1 MGLSTNIIAKITASQ
16 TSTLDA
22 AVYSLALA
30 DLDPINLSDGVGN
43 NQADLIWSDTR
54 TLAAS
59 TSEELD
65 LNALPQSAPLA
76 NVNMVKVKAI
86 LVLAAAGN
94 TNNVEVGNAA
104 ATQFQ
109 AGFGVATGRWIIP
122 PGDRFLATAQKAG
135 WSSANGVS
143 DKLKIANGGA
153 GTSVDYT
160 LILIG
165 TSA

>member
-1 MGLSTNIIAKITASQ
+1 MALSTNIIAKIIASQ
-16 TSTLDA
+16 TSALDA
-22 AVYSLALA
+22 AIGSLALA
-30 DLDPINLSDGVGN
+30 DRDPINLADGVGN
-43 NQADLIWSDTR
+43 NQANLVWSDTR

-65 LNALPQSAPLA
+65 LNALPNPQPFS
-76 NVNMVKVKAI
+76 NINMVKVKAI
-86 LVLAAAGN
+86 LVVAAAGN

-109 AGFGVATGRWIIP
+109 AGFGVATGRWVIP
-122 PGDRFLATAQKAG
+122 PGDVFLVTAQKAG

-143 DKLKIANGGA
+143 DKLKIANSGA

-160 LILIG
+160 IILIG
-165 TSA
+165 TDA